1 MKKRF
6 MIALCCLVLLLQL
19 LPVVPMA
26 ETAGVET
33 VDKGTV
39 AQDLY
44 YCRTELSKMPNGQKL
59 VAVYD
64 RIVAGVNES
73 AAEIEIGLS
82 QEEFKLVLDS
92 TRRDHTELFWMGSTY
107 SMMPSAYDETY
118 IETMMPTYTMSGAEL
133 ADAKVAFEQA
143 VTRFLSRLTPGMS
156 EYEMEKALHDM
167 LAANVEYVSAT
178 NAHNAYG
185 ALVEGKSVC
194 EGYAES
200 LQYLL
205 QRVGIQAIEVFGY
218 GITNKQTGTG
228 ENHAWNIVRLDG
240 QYYLTDLTWDDQKS
254 AISYVYFN
262 QTSAY
267 FDEDHIEWIVGYE
280 NGDYWNG
287 GFDLPE
293 CTATAE
299 NYYKKNGLFVETYTV
314 ESIGKLLK
322 DNNLSVTF
330 YLNAD
335 ANAFWEWYKN
345 HSQDIMYVATGAYS
359 GYVPYYT
366 QFAKGE
372 VNLTLEGCSHSNPT
386 YVPAKAA
393 TCEEDGNT
401 AYYVCN
407 NEKCGK
413 WFSAVNAEGKGEYE
427 ILSHETVTVYSI
439 GHSWTVRNTTD
450 EATLVSRATN
460 CQEHDTYWYICATCR
475 EISDTYTFTTD
486 AGAHVDTDE
495 NGVCDLCKDGETPF
509 DIESILDFLLANPL
523 ILGGSGGGILLVI
536 VALVIKKV
544 REG

>member
-6 MIALCCLVLLLQL
+6 MIAFCCLVLLLQL
-19 LPVVPMA
+19 LPILPMA
-26 ETAGVET
+26 EAAGTET

-39 AQDLY
+39 SQDLY
-44 YCRTELSKMPNGQKL
+44 YCRTELSKLPNGQKL

-64 RIVAGVNES
+64 RIVAGVQES

-107 SMMPSAYDETY
+107 SMMPSAYDETF
-118 IETMMPTYTMSGAEL
+118 IETMQPTYTMSGAQL

-167 LAANVEYVSAT
+167 LAANVEYVSST

-218 GITNKQTGTG
+218 GITDLETGAG
-228 ENHAWNIVRLDG
+228 ENHAWNIVRIDG
-240 QYYLTDLTWDDQKS
+240 QYYLTDLTWDDQKTS
-254 AISYVYFN
+254 ISYVYFN
-262 QTSAY
+262 QTSAH
-267 FDEDHIEWIVGYE
+267 FDQDHNEWIVGYE

-299 NYYKKNGLFVETYTV
+299 NYYIKNGLLVTTYTV
-314 ESIGKLLK
+314 ESIANLLK
-322 DNNLSVTF
+322 ANGLSVTL
-330 YLNAD
+330 YLNTDVD
-335 ANAFWEWYKN
+335 AFLEWYGDN
-345 HSQDIMYVATGAYS
+345 YQDILFAATGVYS
-359 GYVPYYT
+359 GYKGYYT
-366 QFAKGE
+366 AFARGE
-372 VNLTLEGCSHSNPT
+372 INLNIEGCGHT
-386 YVPAKAA
+386 QTTLVEAKAA
-393 TCEEDGNT
+393 TCDEDGNT

-407 NEKCGK
+407 NESCKK
-413 WFSAVNAEGKGEYE
+413 WFSDAEAEYE
-427 ILSHETVTVYSI
+427 ILSHETVKLYSI
-439 GHSWTVRNTTD
+439 GHDWSVRNTTD
-450 EATLVSRATN
+450 ESTLVSRATN
-460 CQEHDTYWYICATCR
+460 CQEYDTYWYVCATCR
-475 EISDTYTFTTD
+475 EMSDTYTFTTN
-486 AGAHVDTDE
+486 AGAHVDADE
-495 NGVCDLCKDGETPF
+495 DGVCDLCNDGETPF
-509 DIESILDFLLANPL
+509 DVAGILDFLLANPL
-523 ILGGSGGGILLVI
+523 ILGGGGGSILLVI
-536 VALVIKKV
+536 IVLVVKKI